1 MVSLTEMP
9 TSRFA
14 QRNSA
19 NLGVLRGGSG
29 NDLHK
34 PVTVNQCG
42 LKEVT
47 RAQLVRVGR
56 DHLGR
61 CPHAADEQPEVWR
74 S

>member
-1 MVSLTEMP
+1 MVSLTETP

-29 NDLHK
+29 HDLYK
-34 PVTVNQCG
+34 PITINQCG

-47 RAQLVRVGR
+47 RTQLVRDGR

-61 CPHAADEQPEVWR
+61 CSHATDEQPEVWR